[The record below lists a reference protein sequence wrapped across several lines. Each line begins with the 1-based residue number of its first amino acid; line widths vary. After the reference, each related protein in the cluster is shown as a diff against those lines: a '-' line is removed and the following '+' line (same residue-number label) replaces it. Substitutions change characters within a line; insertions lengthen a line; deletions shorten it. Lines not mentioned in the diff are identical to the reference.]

1 MAQKPYKHNI
11 EYIQRYYS
19 HGSAAKVIEFQP
31 AYQEEPKPR
40 LPKQEKSPATTIC
53 IDPIAFC
60 GIMVAVVMLVVMIAG
75 MIQFNVICQD
85 HAVMENYVM
94 QLREENA
101 LMNQQYAS
109 GYDLEDVAATAR
121 SLGMIPVEEAQTI
134 SIRVQVPVREPDPTF
149 MDNIIWFLSGL
160 FA

>member
-1 MAQKPYKHNI
+1 MANQPQIQYIHQFYTAGSEAQKV
-11 EYIQRYYS
+11 
-19 HGSAAKVIEFQP
+19 AP
-31 AYQEEPKPR
+31 AHAPR
-40 LPKQEKSPATTIC
+40 RSRTTLPKVAPSEKLRVQV
-53 IDPIAFC
+53 DPVAL
-60 GIMVAVVMLVVMIAG
+60 GGVVVAVAMLVLMIVG
-75 MIQFNVICQD
+75 MVQYSRICEQY
-85 HAVMENYVM
+85 AVMENYVM

-134 SIRVQVPVREPDPTF
+134 SIRVQVPVREPEPTF
-149 MDNIIWFLSGL
+149 VDNIIWFLSRL